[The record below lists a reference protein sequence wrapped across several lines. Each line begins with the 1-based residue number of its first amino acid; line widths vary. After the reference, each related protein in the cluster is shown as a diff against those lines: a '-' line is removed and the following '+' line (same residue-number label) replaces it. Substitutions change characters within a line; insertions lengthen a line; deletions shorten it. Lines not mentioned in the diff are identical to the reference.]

1 MSSVRKYNDIKL
13 DDINYS
19 KPEKIGNS
27 YFGSMCYGDSLSP
40 IYIQTPIMK
49 ALNNI
54 SDIVDKKNPY
64 LDVEVSNKN
73 FDLYDFF
80 LNLDDKNIR
89 KTFQKSQD
97 WFGKG
102 IPLEGIDDMYKRLT
116 KPCKKDQNP
125 ILRFRLPVV
134 KNKIQCGVYNQQKI
148 FIDINEIKKDSEL
161 ILILHIRGLKILKQ
175 YYYCDCYIS
184 QIKLFQDKENKYNI
198 IPEYSMID
206 DDDDEIN
213 DEYNHIFDEEILNAF
228 NEEKLEK
235 ERLEK
240 EKLEKEKLEKEK
252 LEKKK
257 ELEEK
262 IRQKQMEMEELMKQ
276 LN

>member
-1 MSSVRKYNDIKL
+1 MGSVRKYNDIKL

-27 YFGSMCYGDSLSP
+27 YFGSMCYGDGLSP
-40 IYIQTPIMK
+40 LYIQTPIMK
-49 ALNNI
+49 AFNNV
-54 SDIVDKKNPY
+54 SDIKDKKNPY
-64 LDVEVSNKN
+64 LDVEVCNKN

-80 LNLDDKNIR
+80 LNLDDKNIK
-89 KTFQKSQD
+89 KTFQKSKD
-97 WFGKG
+97 WFGKE

-125 ILRFRLPVV
+125 IIRFRLPVV
-134 KNKIQCGVYNQQKI
+134 KNKIQCGVYNQQKV
-148 FIDINEIKKDSEL
+148 FIDINEIKKDSEI

-184 QIKLFQDKENKYNI
+184 QIKVFQDKENKYNI
-198 IPEYSMID
+198 IPEYSVID
-206 DDDDEIN
+206 DDEGDDE
-213 DEYNHIFDEEILNAF
+213 YKHIFDEEILIAF
-228 NEEKLEK
+228 NEE
-235 ERLEK
+235 LEK
-240 EKLEKEKLEKEK
+240 EKELEKQKELEEQKQKE
-252 LEKKK
+252 LEKK

-262 IRQKQMEMEELMKQ
+262 IRQKKIEMEELMKQ

>member
-1 MSSVRKYNDIKL
+1 MGTVRKYDDIQL
-13 DDINYS
+13 ENINYS

-27 YFGSMCYGDSLSP
+27 YFGSICYGDGLNP
-40 IYIQTPIMK
+40 LYIQTPIVK
-49 ALNNI
+49 AFSNI
-54 SDIVDKKNPY
+54 SDIIDKKNPY
-64 LDVEVSNKN
+64 LDVEICNKN

-89 KTFQKSQD
+89 STFQKSQE
-97 WFGKG
+97 WFGKE

-125 ILRFRLPVV
+125 IIRFRLPIV
-134 KNKIQCGVYNQQKI
+134 KGKLQCGVYNQQKV
-148 FIDINEIKKDSEL
+148 FIDINEIVKDTEL

-184 QIKLFQDKENKYNI
+184 QIKVFQDKEKKYNI
-198 IPEYSMID
+198 IPEYSIID
-206 DDDDEIN
+206 DEDEIN
-213 DEYNHIFDEEILNAF
+213 SEYKHIFDEEILNAF
-228 NEEKLEK
+228 NEDKIRKERLEKKKLEK

-240 EKLEKEKLEKEK
+240 KR
-252 LEKKK
+252 

-262 IRQKQMEMEELMKQ
+262 IKQKQNEMEELMKQ